1 MKKLALIL
9 GTVLCI
15 TSCSKDEIAV
25 EYGSAKLSI
34 EQGASVFVKG
44 TSTTTPA
51 SDTYIV
57 YTTKESS
64 RIEELSGTY
73 GSLKDKSITVPV
85 GEYKV
90 EAYNI
95 AEDKAEEGRGEQR
108 FYGTETLNVTAGN
121 LSNVSLTCKMA
132 NARVSFVF
140 DESFKNLFNVNHS
153 TTPAKIVATSAANTS
168 RKITYDNTTTL
179 EENNGQ
185 IAYFN
190 VVADNNALNFEITA
204 VRKSDSQTKTY
215 TQSINLQA
223 QSWHKITIKASA
235 TSGQAGIGIV
245 VDEAITSVEKDIT
258 VNPYEE

>member
-9 GTVLCI
+9 GAVLCI

-57 YTTKESS
+57 YTTKENTK
-64 RIEELSGTY
+64 IEELSGTY

-85 GEYKV
+85 GKYKV

-108 FYGTETLNVTAGN
+108 FYGTETLDVTAGN
-121 LSNVSLTCKMA
+121 LKEVSLTCKMA
-132 NARVSFVF
+132 NARVSFAF
-140 DESFKNLFNVNHS
+140 DESFKNLFDVNNS
-153 TTPAKIVATSAANTS
+153 TTPAKIVATSAANNS
-168 RKITYDNTTTL
+168 RPITYDNTTTL

-190 VVADNNALNFEITA
+190 VVTGNNALNFVITA

-215 TQSINLQA
+215 TKRIDLQA
-223 QSWHKITIKASA
+223 QSWHKITISAST
-235 TSGQAGIGIV
+235 TSGQGEIGIV
-245 VDEAITSVEKDIT
+245 VDESITSVENPIT
-258 VNPYEE
+258 VNPYE